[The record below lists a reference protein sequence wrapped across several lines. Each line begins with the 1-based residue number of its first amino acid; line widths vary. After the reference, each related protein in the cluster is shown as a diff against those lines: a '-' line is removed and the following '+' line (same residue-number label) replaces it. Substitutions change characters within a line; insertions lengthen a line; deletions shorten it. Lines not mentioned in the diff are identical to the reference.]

1 MKKITVLTSL
11 YKCEKYLQGYF
22 DWVRRIDNPEEVEI
36 LLLHNAPSQAELD
49 IVQQNILDLPYVCHI
64 IIPELEGLY
73 VTWNRGILLAKG
85 EYICNWNVDDIRF
98 PNSLSLQAST
108 LDQNPDM
115 LLTYCDFYYMFQY
128 GIISNEKVI
137 SEDFSSNM
145 YSFYNTHQIGC
156 FPMWRKDL
164 HEKFG
169 YFDEQFFLV
178 ADFDF
183 QIRIA
188 RTGKIKKTVGILG
201 AYLEDVPEKLSSNLK
216 RQIVERNMLYLRYA
230 ICEYFNWSTIF
241 SVYNQFKPFMIKN
254 GNEWIP
260 VSSVFESFRSYR
272 KKRYPKFF
280 KSIGRQPRG
289 LAAFVKHCLL
299 NK

>member
-49 IVQQNILDLPYVCHI
+49 IVQQNILYLPYVCHI

-85 EYICNWNVDDIRF
+85 QYICNWNVDDIRF

-128 GIISNEKVI
+128 GNISNEKVI
-137 SEDFSSNM
+137 SEDFSLNM
-145 YSFYNTHQIGC
+145 YSFFNTHQIGC

-164 HEKFG
+164 HEKLG

-188 RTGKIKKTVGILG
+188 RTGKIKKTDGILG

-230 ICEYFNWSTIF
+230 IYEYLNWSTIF
-241 SVYNQFKPFMIKN
+241 SVYNQFKPFMIKK

-260 VSSVFESFRSYR
+260 VSSLFESFRFYR